1 MKLIVKEYV
10 KSLTER
16 DELDRLVPDVL
27 SQAGLHVFSEPRVM
41 GRQHGV
47 DVAAFGRL
55 DGDSVDKVYL
65 LSIKPGDLKRDS
77 WNAGVNALR
86 PSLDEIVDSYIGHML
101 PKEYSGHPI
110 VICLCIGGMV
120 CHLVQGDVSGYIGN
134 CQARRPDI
142 TYKIW
147 ECDKIAE
154 LCVKYLMDERL
165 AITVKSESLGRCI
178 SLPDEIDYYMENFK
192 KLINDIFASGE
203 VARTSSPEFHV
214 QSLNLCL
221 AILFHQSKVAGNLDG
236 AYLAAEYALLMVW
249 RHLGLSSV
257 KKRKGKRLVLFDQT
271 YRLFFRIGHEYFSKI
286 AFSFEKPFMFALS
299 IPNASDEVDVNI
311 RAFDVLG
318 RLSSYAIALDEYI
331 DKSQAAMGDDFKS
344 EVDNVLSMVAK
355 MIANVHT
362 LTTPLMDDQLSSI
375 SQATAFLVRHGKDD
389 EVGNWI
395 MGMAMSIW
403 GCLMIRKGYPTI
415 GCDYEQLLDHVH
427 IDHDEEYRH
436 ETWPASELIPFLYFV
451 SSRLGRQDCLQKIQ
465 EIVQLIP
472 DCALQVWFPDAD
484 TESKICESE
493 VQLTGRMLHPVG
505 VRGNQDC
512 LIVIPSVA
520 ASHKGTFSFEGT
532 PYFGLSYIGCRRSA
546 LPLPPWLWPFFED
559 LA

>member
-10 KSLTER
+10 KSLSER

-47 DVAAFGRL
+47 DVAAYGRL

-65 LSIKPGDLKRDS
+65 LSIKAGDLTRDT
-77 WNAGVNALR
+77 WNVGVNALR
-86 PSLDEIVDSYIGHML
+86 PSLDEILDSYIGHML
-101 PKEYSGHPI
+101 PNEYRGCPI

-120 CHLVQGDVSGYIGN
+120 HHLVQGDVAGYIAN
-134 CQARRPDI
+134 CQARRKDVI
-142 TYKIW
+142 YKIW

-192 KLINDIFASGE
+192 KLIKDIFASGE
-203 VARTSSPEFHV
+203 VDRTSSPEFHV

-221 AILFHQSKVAGNLDG
+221 VILFHQSKVAGNLDG
-236 AYLAAEYALLMVW
+236 AYLAAECALLMVW

-257 KKRKGKRLVLFDQT
+257 KKHRGKRLALFDQT
-271 YRLFFRIGHEYFSKI
+271 YRLFFHIGREYFSKI

-331 DKSQAAMGDDFKS
+331 TKSQTALNDGYKT
-344 EVDNVLSMVAK
+344 EIKNVLLMVAK
-355 MIANVHT
+355 MIVNVHT
-362 LTTPLMDDQLSSI
+362 LETPLLDNQLSSI
-375 SQATAFLVRHGKDD
+375 SQAVTLLVRHGKCD

-395 MGMAMSIW
+395 LGIATSLL
-403 GCLMIRKGYPTI
+403 GCLMIHKGYPTI

-427 IDHDEEYRH
+427 INHDEEYRR
-436 ETWPASELIPFLYFV
+436 EVWPATEILPFLYFIANK
-451 SSRLGRQDCLQKIQ
+451 LGRRDCLQKIQ
-465 EIVQLIP
+465 EIIQLIP
-472 DCALQVWFPDAD
+472 DCAWQVWFPEVE
-484 TESKICESE
+484 TESKFGETE
-493 VQLTGRMLHPVG
+493 VQLTGRMLYPVG
-505 VRGNQDC
+505 VSGNQNC
-512 LIVIPSVA
+512 IVTIPSVA
-520 ASHKGTFSFEGT
+520 TSHSVKFSFEET
-532 PYFGLSYIGCRRSA
+532 PYSGLVYIGCRRSS
-546 LPLPPWLWPFFED
+546 LPLPPWMWP
-559 LA
+559 